1 MILIAGM
8 ACRVDTCTALSQRP
22 FHGKKY
28 SDANALEIGQR
39 RRIAGQFVHR
49 RQTGMSKIPNYDLYG
64 ESARPP
70 WYDAFN
76 FEWIAERSRPNDWHI
91 SAHRHD
97 ALLQILYI
105 RSGTGHVLIES
116 EKLVIEPP
124 CLLLIPAQT
133 VHGFVFSPEI
143 DGLVITAAQRALE
156 SISKAVSPGLLPVL
170 QRPALIPVRPEVG
183 DDTLM
188 PLFGLLE
195 QEFRGS
201 ARGHIAAG
209 MSLMIALFVQVA
221 RLTDAASAASAAAGA
236 TVNDR
241 RAAQIKRLRELV
253 AAHVREHQP
262 IEFYAGKIGI
272 TAAQLG
278 RICRDELGHSPM
290 SLVNDHL
297 IREAQR
303 DLVYSGL
310 TIKQIAHA
318 LGFEDAAYFSRYFRK
333 QTGVTPTEFQAAA
346 HRDLSLN

>member
-1 MILIAGM
+1 M
-8 ACRVDTCTALSQRP
+8 R
-22 FHGKKY
+22 
-28 SDANALEIGQR
+28 N
-39 RRIAGQFVHR
+39 
-49 RQTGMSKIPNYDLYG
+49 IPNYDLYG

-76 FEWIAERSRPNDWHI
+76 FEWIVERSRPNAWHI
-91 SAHRHD
+91 AAHRHD

-105 RSGTGHVLIES
+105 RSGSGHVLIES
-116 EKLVIEPP
+116 EKLAIEAP
-124 CLLLIPAQT
+124 CLILLPAQT

-156 SISKAVSPGLLPVL
+156 SISKAVSPGLVPVL
-170 QRPALIPVRPEVG
+170 QRPALIPVRSAIGER
-183 DDTLM
+183 TLM

-221 RLTDAASAASAAAGA
+221 RLTDAVSSTGA

-241 RAAQIKRLRELV
+241 RAAQIKRLRELI
-253 AAHVREHQP
+253 AAHVREHLS
-262 IEFYAGKIGI
+262 IDFYAEKLGV

-278 RICRDELGHSPM
+278 RICREELGHSPL
-290 SLVNDHL
+290 SLVNDQL

-303 DLVYSGL
+303 DLVYSGSS
-310 TIKQIAHA
+310 IKQIAHA

-333 QTGVTPTEFQAAA
+333 QTGVTPKEFQAAA
-346 HRDLSLN
+346 HRDLSIN

>member
-1 MILIAGM
+1 M
-8 ACRVDTCTALSQRP
+8 R
-22 FHGKKY
+22 
-28 SDANALEIGQR
+28 N
-39 RRIAGQFVHR
+39 
-49 RQTGMSKIPNYDLYG
+49 IPNYDLYG

-76 FEWIAERSRPNDWHI
+76 FEWIVERSRPNDWHI

-105 RSGTGHVLIES
+105 RSGSGYVLIES
-116 EKLVIEPP
+116 EKLTIEAP
-124 CLLLIPAQT
+124 CLILLPAQT

-156 SISKAVSPGLLPVL
+156 TISKAVSPGLMLVL
-170 QRPALIPVRPEVG
+170 QRPALIPVRPAIGER
-183 DDTLM
+183 TLM

-221 RLTDAASAASAAAGA
+221 RLTDAALSAGA

-241 RAAQIKRLRELV
+241 RAAQIKRLRELI
-253 AAHVREHQP
+253 AAHVREHLP
-262 IEFYAGKIGI
+262 IDFYAGKLGV

-278 RICRDELGHSPM
+278 RICREELGHSPL
-290 SLVNDHL
+290 SLVNDQL

-303 DLVYSGL
+303 DLVYSGSS
-310 TIKQIAHA
+310 IKQIAHA

-333 QTGVTPTEFQAAA
+333 QTGVTPKEFQAAA
-346 HRDLSLN
+346 HRDLSIN